1 VSTWED
7 IEDRSY
13 LDSISVSIIDAE
25 HCDKE
30 HLDWRLTA
38 RDESGTEFKLE
49 IWQKH
54 DPLLDWEAGGE
65 YEIRDAY
72 GQTWDDEES
81 KKLHS
86 SRKWSADRVDSSYDC
101 RLVVM
106 GDSHVGRA
114 EHPSKPYKPID
125 CAGKFEAAI
134 EQAVAHDADCVVHTG
149 DVFHDAV
156 PESDCE
162 TVDSAMELLDD
173 AGIEFYY
180 ILGNHECDRGTRL
193 LRRWEQRGVA
203 THLDMDGSEVAPGVK
218 LYGYDHRP
226 ASEFSVAAMDL
237 PLMLLDSTS
246 ILALHQTLAPFRP
259 DAAADLDEINEQPV
273 GGFDYVVSGHLHNP
287 ERPEWNDGEF
297 LYAGSTEDLSK
308 TPDASDPSV
317 WLLTVADGSV
327 ETRRQKL

>member
-1 VSTWED
+1 MSTWEN
-7 IEDRSY
+7 IKDRSY
-13 LDSISVSIIDAE
+13 LELIPVTVVEAE
-25 HCDKE
+25 HRNDDK
-30 HLDWRLTA
+30 LDWRLTV
-38 RDESGTEFKLE
+38 RDESGTEFELE

-54 DPLLDWEAGGE
+54 NPLLDWEAGGE

-72 GQTWDDEES
+72 GQTWDDDES

-101 RLVVM
+101 RLLVM

-134 EQAVAHDADCVVHTG
+134 EHAIVQDADCVVHTG
-149 DVFHDAV
+149 DVFHDTV

-162 TVDSAMELLDD
+162 TIDSAMELLAD

-180 ILGNHECDRGTRL
+180 VLGNHECDRGNRL
-193 LRRWEQRGVA
+193 LRRWQKRGVA
-203 THLDMDGSEVAPGVK
+203 THLDVDGFDVSPGVK

-226 ASEFSVAAMDL
+226 ASEISVPAMGL
-237 PLMLLDSTS
+237 PSTVLDPTSLLV
-246 ILALHQTLAPFRP
+246 LHQTLAPFRP
-259 DAAADLDEINEQPV
+259 DADVNLDEINEQPV

-308 TPDASDPSV
+308 NPDASDPSV
-317 WLLTVADGSV
+317 WILTVADGSV
-327 ETRRQKL
+327 GTRRKKL